1 MIVCSLMTIS
11 VVSGLGLLTRD
22 AIAVESVSTM
32 MLMIVGS
39 RQVVPS
45 RRRKEGRFT
54 RCPPSR
60 RGTEAQDPDSQV
72 RLAFLASCGEAW

>member
-1 MIVCSLMTIS
+1 MTIS

-32 MLMIVGS
+32 MLMGS

-54 RCPPSR
+54 RYPPSR